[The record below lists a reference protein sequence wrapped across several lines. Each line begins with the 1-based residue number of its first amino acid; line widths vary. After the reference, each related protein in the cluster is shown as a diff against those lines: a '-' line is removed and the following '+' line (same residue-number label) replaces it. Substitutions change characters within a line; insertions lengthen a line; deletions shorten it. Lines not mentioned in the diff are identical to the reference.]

1 MLLNDIAKIICIMFF
16 RLGEKKYVVIS
27 TLLLIIF
34 KVSDYKYIIKRCGY
48 DVWRK

>member
-1 MLLNDIAKIICIMFF
+1 MI
-16 RLGEKKYVVIS
+16 IS
-27 TLLLIIF
+27 TLLLILY